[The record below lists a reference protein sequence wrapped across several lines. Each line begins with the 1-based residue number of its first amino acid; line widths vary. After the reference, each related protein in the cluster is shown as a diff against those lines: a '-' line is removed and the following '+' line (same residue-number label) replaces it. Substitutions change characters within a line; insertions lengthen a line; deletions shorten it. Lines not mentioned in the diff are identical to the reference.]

1 VHGNPQSQITTC
13 INSPPD
19 GSLCLPFVPPKPP
32 CLAPAKHDISLQAAI
47 LHQLSNQPGW
57 QVWNEKDEQDEVLAM
72 VVRTGLHTFVGQML
86 TPLVHRH
93 WAPRR
98 PQLRTP
104 LGLLRQVSLLML
116 MLPTEHIP
124 CRRAG
129 LVAVIL
135 LFLVMKAH
143 VHTSALLG
151 SATLL

>member
-1 VHGNPQSQITTC
+1 VLAVC
-13 INSPPD
+13 AY
-19 GSLCLPFVPPKPP
+19 PKPP

-93 WAPRR
+93 WAPRQ

-124 CRRAG
+124 CR
-129 LVAVIL
+129 
-135 LFLVMKAH
+135 
-143 VHTSALLG
+143 
-151 SATLL
+151 